1 LTANGHSTIDNIWIT
16 KKCRMNAET
25 RLNRYSTLAH
35 LLTTYYSLLLI
46 VFTVANNSPDQYFP
60 KISLCLSIAILCL
73 SLVMHG
79 FKFGERALM
88 HRQCYLSLNE
98 ILSSSSTDVEKI
110 SKYTSIIDGYP
121 NHSHIDY
128 VSLIVINNF
137 SSIKKLKNSE
147 GEIHCSKSLIS
158 LFAFRWIGL
167 IFFIILSVSLPLLY
181 FLNNLPHN
189 NAST

>member
-1 LTANGHSTIDNIWIT
+1 MTANGHSSTDNIWIT

-46 VFTVANNSPDQYFP
+46 VFTVINENPDQYFT

-88 HRQCYLSLNE
+88 HRQCYLSLND
-98 ILSSSSTDVEKI
+98 ILSSSSTNEEKI

-128 VSLIVINNF
+128 VSLIVLNEF
-137 SSIKKLKNSE
+137 SSTKKLKNSE
-147 GEIHCSKSLIS
+147 GEIHCTKSLIG
-158 LFAFRWIGL
+158 LFVIRWIAL
-167 IFFIILSVSLPLLY
+167 ISFIIFSVSLPIFY
-181 FLNNLPHN
+181 FLATHLHT

>member
-1 LTANGHSTIDNIWIT
+1 
-16 KKCRMNAET
+16 MNAET

-46 VFTVANNSPDQYFP
+46 VFTVVNENPDQYFT

-88 HRQCYLSLNE
+88 HRQCYLSLND
-98 ILSSSSTDVEKI
+98 ILSSSSTNEEKI

-128 VSLIVINNF
+128 VSLIVLNKF

-147 GEIHCSKSLIS
+147 GEIHCTTSLIA
-158 LFAFRWIGL
+158 LFIIRWIAL
-167 IFFIILSVSLPLLY
+167 ISFIIFSVSLPIIY
-181 FLNNLPHN
+181 FIATYILT

>member
-1 LTANGHSTIDNIWIT
+1 MTATDYAATDNIWIT

-46 VFTVANNSPDQYFP
+46 VFTVVNNNPDQYFT

-88 HRQCYLSLNE
+88 HRQCYLSLND
-98 ILSSSSTDVEKI
+98 ILSSSSTDEEKI

-128 VSLIVINNF
+128 VSLIVINKF

-147 GEIHCSKSLIS
+147 GEIHCTKSLIA
-158 LFAFRWIGL
+158 LFAIRWIGL
-167 IFFIILSVSLPLLY
+167 ICFITFSVSLPIWY
-181 FLNNLPHN
+181 FLNNLMHT